1 MPTKPTTTAGQK
13 RELRVRMRVAG
24 LDYRAIAAE
33 FARRYRLRPRAA
45 WREAYGWSLA
55 QAAEQINAFKGDV
68 GLDPGGLC
76 SMTASHL
83 CEYENWPGE
92 GERPAGRRPAPY
104 LLAVLSR
111 VYVCSVIDL
120 LDLADR
126 EHTPLPDLLIID
138 TYTRDNR
145 PASAPAPRDAEPGRP
160 TPALPLPD
168 QDRQAILELRHGV
181 LDVRPTA
188 AVTSPATIPAA
199 LAVPEQAGVTYRG
212 QQESLVGDSTIQREV
227 LMAAHEGSDHA
238 EQAGQ
243 PGVGDATFEQ
253 LHADVTRLA
262 RLVESGEPFAAF
274 LDLRR
279 VRDRIHRILE
289 GRLWPREQTGLYF
302 FLGCLNGL
310 MAIPANQLGYPD
322 AAAELNRAGW
332 AYAHAIDHRPLM
344 AQLRG
349 ELSTYAYYRG
359 RYEESRDLALSGL
372 DYLSAGPHAA
382 GLHIYHA
389 RAAGRLGDAD
399 TARQAIH
406 DAYEARDRA
415 CDDELLEIGGIY
427 LISEATHHAMAGS
440 ALTATA
446 EHDAARELE
455 QAISLY
461 DEGPRGRENHWFGG
475 KPLAGIDLA
484 TVRLRSG
491 ALDAA
496 TVALQ
501 TALSLPATQ
510 RISDM
515 TIKLAAVREEL
526 TAPIFHGSPQARDLG
541 TQIEEFGRD
550 TIIAGLHSLPGG
562 PG

>member
-1 MPTKPTTTAGQK
+1 MPTKLTTTAGQK
-13 RELRVRMRVAG
+13 RELRERMRTAG

-45 WREAYGWSLA
+45 WREAYGWSLV

-76 SMTASHL
+76 SMNASHL
-83 CEYENWPGE
+83 SEYENWPGE
-92 GERPAGRRPAPY
+92 GERTAGRRPTPY

-111 VYVCSVIDL
+111 VYACSVIDL

-126 EHTPLPDLLIID
+126 EHTPPPDLLIID
-138 TYTRDNR
+138 TYTQDNR
-145 PASAPAPRDAEPGRP
+145 PASAPAPRDADPDHR
-160 TPALPLPD
+160 ALALPD
-168 QDRQAILELRHGV
+168 QDRQAILELRPGV
-181 LDVRPTA
+181 LEVRRTA
-188 AVTSPATIPAA
+188 AVTRPATIPAV
-199 LAVPEQAGVTYRG
+199 LAVPEQASVAYRG
-212 QQESLVGDSTIQREV
+212 HQESLMGDSTVQREV

-243 PGVGDATFEQ
+243 PGVGEATFEQ
-253 LHADVTRLA
+253 LHADVARLA

-289 GRLWPREQTGLYF
+289 GRLWPREQTDLYF

-349 ELSTYAYYRG
+349 ELATYAYYRG
-359 RYEESRDLALSGL
+359 RYEQSRDLALSGL
-372 DYLSAGPHAA
+372 GYLSAGPHAA
-382 GLHIYHA
+382 GLHIYLA

-406 DAYEARDRA
+406 DAYEARDRDY
-415 CDDELLEIGGIY
+415 DDDLLEMGGIY
-427 LISEATHHAMAGS
+427 LISQATYHAMAGS

-461 DEGPRGRENHWFGG
+461 DEGPRGREHHWFGG

-484 TVRLRSG
+484 MVRLRSG

-496 TVALQ
+496 VDALQ
-501 TALSLPATQ
+501 PALSLPATQ

-515 TIKLAAVREEL
+515 TIKLATVREEL
-526 TAPIFHGSPQARDLG
+526 TAPLFHGSPQARDLG

-550 TIIAGLHSLPGG
+550 TIIAGLHGLPGG